1 MKKLLIIA
9 ACVVIVLAGTF
20 AILFFGNVGDFKV
33 WFMETTELL
42 LPRPIHIKTLEDV
55 QESFDVW
62 FPSQAEIKD
71 FTVEKRYIIE
81 NHDEYEE
88 KICVAAPY
96 CYYLEVTM
104 KEQSLEDFLAVMRGK
119 RSGYGEAYYNEILSP
134 CVPDKNTAAA
144 DKKIQYQFES
154 YYSVSKYKQ
163 LCRGLHHIQVT
174 EPEDGVVTVYC
185 AWFVYAFQEQIIK
198 PQ

>member
-1 MKKLLIIA
+1 MKKFLIIA

-55 QESFDVW
+55 QESFGIW

-71 FTVEKRYIIE
+71 FTVKKRYIIE

-104 KEQSLEDFLAVMRGK
+104 KEQYLEDFLAVMRGK
-119 RSGYGEAYYNEILSP
+119 RSGYMEIDYEFYYNNGATLRPI
-134 CVPDKNTAAA
+134 VPDSNTEAA
-144 DKKIQYQFES
+144 DKKIQYEFES
-154 YYSVSKYKQ
+154 PYSVYKYTVR
-163 LCRGLHHIQVT
+163 RGVHHVQVT
-174 EPEDGVVTVYC
+174 EPEDGLVTVYC
-185 AWFVYAFQEQIIK
+185 TWF
-198 PQ
+198 